1 MGRAMKKTGK
11 QLFVVSLLC
20 WGSLAQAQL
29 KTNDITTAN
38 TLFTDYACTGC
49 HDFTDTLVGPSLQQV
64 AQRYK
69 GKKSSQS
76 QKKGVNCK
84 VLEPLLDRCILLLR
98 KAVASIGDS
107 AVNIPRFSIL

>member
-29 KTNDITTAN
+29 KPNDITTAN

-49 HDFTDTLVGPSLQQV
+49 HDFADTLVDVREGL
-64 AQRYK
+64 K
-69 GKKSSQS
+69 DW
-76 QKKGVNCK
+76 
-84 VLEPLLDRCILLLR
+84 LD
-98 KAVASIGDS
+98 AGF
-107 AVNIPRFSIL
+107 NM